1 MLVNWRRS
9 KQPAPAF
16 DYFKWRWFYWRLI
29 AINRRDII
37 LKRLGRCWRL
47 RHAFVLRRGI
57 STLDKAGSNS
67 VSHYFF
73 RIKAHRLGGILSI
86 LLRLSGAYN
95 KIGCQCAAY
104 NVAAVSS
111 RTRNRMT
118 QQ

>member
-1 MLVNWRRS
+1 V
-9 KQPAPAF
+9 F
-16 DYFKWRWFYWRLI
+16 
-29 AINRRDII
+29 
-37 LKRLGRCWRL
+37 
-47 RHAFVLRRGI
+47 RRGI

-86 LLRLSGAYN
+86 LLRQSGAYN

-111 RTRNRMT
+111 KTRNRMI